1 MKYKAQ
7 GVALTFIRAKTR
19 RTCLARNVPPKNNL
33 FFSLKKE
40 ISALDKR
47 SLLCG

>member
-19 RTCLARNVPPKNNL
+19 RTCLARDVPPKNNL

-40 ISALDKR
+40 VSALDKR